1 MSDQTAPDWDPRDP
15 SVLRDQRLAYDEMR
29 ERCPVAH
36 SNFLGWSLF
45 RHEDIAGV
53 LADPETYS
61 SASRHRAVPNGMD
74 KPEHT
79 KYRSVLEPYF
89 TPKRMTAFE
98 PVCRQIAIDLID
110 ALPTGNQLE
119 LIGSFIHPFTLKSH
133 CAFLGWP
140 LDIWHDLH
148 GWTHGN
154 QEAGLNPDR
163 TTGAAL
169 AREFA
174 NLVSEALRA
183 RRQEGTPASNDLTTA
198 LMQTEVDGK
207 LLTEEEIVSLL
218 RNWTAGQGTVSGAIE
233 LALIYLVKHPD
244 MQATLRA
251 KPDLLPAAIAEILRA
266 DGPLVANRRTTTRAV
281 EIGGRTIAPG
291 EKLTLMWI
299 AANRDGRVFD
309 NPDEVRLDR
318 DQSESYLFG
327 AGIHDCLGAPLARL
341 EIRVVLEELLSRT
354 KSIVL
359 GSHEALRRAVYP
371 SNGLLALPV
380 QIH

>member
-1 MSDQTAPDWDPRDP
+1 MSEKSTPDWDPRDP
-15 SVLRDQRLAYDEMR
+15 SVLRDQRLAYDDMR
-29 ERCPVAH
+29 ARCPVAH
-36 SNFLGWSLF
+36 SDFLGWSLF

-61 SASRHRAVPNGMD
+61 SASKHRAAPNGMD
-74 KPEHT
+74 GAEHAR
-79 KYRSVLEPYF
+79 YRRVLEPYF
-89 TPKRMTAFE
+89 TPERMTAFE
-98 PVCRQIAIDLID
+98 PICRQIAKDLID
-110 ALPTGNQLE
+110 AMPSGGGLE
-119 LIGSFIHPFTLKSH
+119 LIASFIHPFTLKSQ
-133 CAFLGWP
+133 CAFVGWP
-140 LDIWHDLH
+140 LDVWNDLH

-154 QEAGLNPDR
+154 QEAGVNPDR

-174 NLVSEALRA
+174 SLVSEALRT
-183 RRQEGTPASNDLTTA
+183 RRQEGGSAVNDLTA
-198 LMQTEVDGK
+198 SLMKTEVDGK
-207 LLTEEEIVSLL
+207 LLTEEDIISVL

-233 LALIYLVKHPD
+233 LVVFHLTENPD
-244 MQATLRA
+244 LQARLRT
-251 KPDLLPAAIAEILRA
+251 KPDILPAAIAEILRA

-281 EIGGRTIAPG
+281 EIGGRSIAPG

-309 NPDEVRLDR
+309 DPDEVRLDR

-341 EIRVVLEELLSRT
+341 EMRVALEELLART
-354 KSIVL
+354 KSIEL
-359 GSHEALRRAVYP
+359 GPHEALRRAVYP
-371 SNGLLALPV
+371 SNALLALPV

>member
-1 MSDQTAPDWDPRDP
+1 MTDQTPPDWDPRNP
-15 SVLRDQRLAYDEMR
+15 SVLRDQRLAYDDMR

-36 SNFLGWSLF
+36 SDFLGWSLF

-61 SASRHRAVPNGMD
+61 SASKHRAVPNGMD
-74 KPEHT
+74 GPDHSR
-79 KYRSVLEPYF
+79 YRRVLEPYF
-89 TPKRMTAFE
+89 TPERMAAFE
-98 PVCRQIAIDLID
+98 PVCRQIVSDLID
-110 ALPTGNQLE
+110 AMPTSGHLE
-119 LIGSFIHPFTLKSH
+119 LIESFIHPFTLKSQ
-133 CAFLGWP
+133 CAFVGWP
-140 LDIWHDLH
+140 QAIWSDLH

-154 QEAGLNPDR
+154 QEAGINPDR
-163 TTGAAL
+163 TTSAAL

-183 RRQEGTPASNDLTTA
+183 HRQEGTSAVDDLTA
-198 LMQTEVDGK
+198 NLIKTEVDGK
-207 LLTEEEIVSLL
+207 LLTEEDIISLL

-233 LALIYLVKHPD
+233 LVVLHLVEHPD
-244 MQATLRA
+244 LQAMLRA
-251 KPDLLPAAIAEILRA
+251 KPELLPAAIAEILRA
-266 DGPLVANRRTTTRAV
+266 DGPLVANRRTTANAV
-281 EIGGRTIAPG
+281 EIGGRAIVSG

-327 AGIHDCLGAPLARL
+327 AGIHDCLGAPLAKL
-341 EIRVVLEELLSRT
+341 EMRVALEELLSRT
-354 KSIVL
+354 KSIAL
-359 GSHEALRRAVYP
+359 GPHEALRRAVYP